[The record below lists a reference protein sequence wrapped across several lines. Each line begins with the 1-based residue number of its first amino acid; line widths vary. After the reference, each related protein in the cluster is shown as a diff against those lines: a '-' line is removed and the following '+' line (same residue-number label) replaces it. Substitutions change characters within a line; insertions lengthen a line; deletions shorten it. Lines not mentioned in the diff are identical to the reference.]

1 MNEWENAVPL
11 DVHIFHLT
19 RNTLSCSVLAITE
32 TWHLKGCMLNFKHVS
47 SMLAIFQQT
56 QQ

>member
-19 RNTLSCSVLAITE
+19 RKTLSCSAVAIAE
-32 TWHLKGCMLNFKHVS
+32 TWHLKGFMLKFTHVS
-47 SMLAIFQQT
+47 SMLAISKLTAQ
-56 QQ
+56 